1 MSRIALAGENST
13 DLSNP
18 LGPKVS
24 HFAAKAKHVIFIFLQ
39 GGPSQVDTFDPK
51 PVLNRLDGQ
60 FLPESFLQGETTLAQ
75 IKANESKLMGSR
87 RVFKRY
93 GQSGLEIS
101 DLFQNLAKQADD
113 LAIIRS
119 CYHDTVI
126 HGPAISLIHAGSIRL
141 GSPSMGAWVVY
152 GLGCETDNLPAYVVM
167 ADGFLRNSKGVI
179 GSGFLPAVYQA
190 TVVSTEG
197 VPLENLSP
205 PLEVEGASQR
215 AILDQLQDLEP
226 ASLCGARRRHE
237 PRRQNQQLRTGFSYA
252 NGRTRTD

>member
-1 MSRIALAGENST
+1 MGSSACNLRVSVKSRREFLQKSSFGFGALALEQLLDQRVFASGNST
-13 DLSNP
+13 DLANP
-18 LGPKVS
+18 LAPKLS
-24 HFAAKAKHVIFIFLQ
+24 HFTAKAKQVIFIFLQ

-51 PVLNRLDGQ
+51 PVLNRLDGH

-75 IKANESKLMGSR
+75 IKANESKLMGTR

-113 LAIIRS
+113 LAVVRS

-141 GSPSMGAWVVY
+141 GSPSMGAWVLY

-197 VPLENLSP
+197 VPLENLSR
-205 PLEVEGASQR
+205 PLEVEGESQR
-215 AILDQLQDLEP
+215 AILDQ
-226 ASLCGARRRHE
+226 
-237 PRRQNQQLRTGFSYA
+237 
-252 NGRTRTD
+252 